1 MVWYQRNA
9 QKWQKIDFF
18 DVILYTIHIPFMSVY
33 VYRTN
38 MQGQSQI
45 VKNAIIN
52 DFLQKLSKES
62 IKMEGKEFKYILN
75 RAGITFKEWS
85 DQLKSKHNMLKKP
98 RTVASWQHKR
108 EVGELQVEFLKRDL
122 GKELVNSLRAEFQ
135 ELKKARLAAKNTTK
149 DS

>member
-1 MVWYQRNA
+1 
-9 QKWQKIDFF
+9 
-18 DVILYTIHIPFMSVY
+18 MSVY
-33 VYRTN
+33 VNATN
-38 MQGQSQI
+38 MQCQSQI
-45 VKNAIIN
+45 VKKAIIN

-85 DQLKSKHNMLKKP
+85 GQLKSKHNMLKKP